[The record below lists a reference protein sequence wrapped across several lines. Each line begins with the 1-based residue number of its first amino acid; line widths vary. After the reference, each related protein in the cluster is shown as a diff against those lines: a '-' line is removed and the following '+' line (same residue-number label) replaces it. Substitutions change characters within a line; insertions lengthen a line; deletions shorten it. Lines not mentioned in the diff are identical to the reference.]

1 MDEIIVRI
9 PARHKGLATAMQT
22 MADAV
27 TSFEREAPRQR
38 GVDYRTHERALAGHA
53 ATIEREAHAVSLSA
67 LDMDAERIRI
77 GGVMHV
83 RVLRDVV
90 AAYKSRVGPVPVA
103 RSLFRAEGER
113 NAKTVNTVT
122 LRSGAIEDEW
132 LPETASAMAFRL
144 ARGTSR
150 EAEEAAAV
158 EGTLPYSHASF
169 EKIGHAVGAR
179 MVEQR
184 VEIEEAL
191 IAETTI
197 PREAASVS
205 IGLDRVAM
213 PMEEPKARPPGR
225 PRKGAAKNPID
236 VVYRMA
242 WVGTVTLHDTEG
254 KALSTIRYGRM
265 PHEDG
270 DSLAEA
276 LASDAL
282 ALVQRRRRLNVVTLG
297 DGAEQMQTLLE
308 KHVDGAGFGRPI
320 TRLVD
325 LWHVVEKLGAALVV
339 IEPDDA
345 TRRQRL
351 AEWRRRLCV
360 RRDAS
365 TSILAELRASG
376 CENPSDKECPVH
388 AAITYFENQ
397 GTLMNY
403 ADARRIGLP
412 IGSGNVE
419 ATCKSLVG
427 LRMKRPGA
435 RWKTETGG
443 EVLAMRAHFLSSR
456 WRRAAELA
464 LPSPHV
470 EIRAA

>member
-1 MDEIIVRI
+1 VDEIIVRI
-9 PARHKGLATAMQT
+9 PARHKGLAEAMQT

-27 TSFEREAPRQR
+27 ANFEREAPRQR
-38 GVDYRTHERALAGHA
+38 GVVYRAHERLLAGHA
-53 ATIEREAHAVSLSA
+53 AGIEREAHVVSLSA
-67 LDMDAERIRI
+67 LDVDAERIRI
-77 GGVMHV
+77 NGVAHV
-83 RVLRDVV
+83 RVLQAVP
-90 AAYKSRVGPVPVA
+90 AAYMTRVGPVPIV
-103 RSLFRAEGER
+103 RSLYRAEGER

-132 LPETASAMAFRL
+132 LPETASVMAYRL

-179 MVEQR
+179 MVEHR

-191 IAETTI
+191 IAETEI
-197 PREAASVS
+197 PRVAGSVS
-205 IGLDRVAM
+205 VGLDRVAM
-213 PMEEPKARPPGR
+213 PMEEPRPRPAGR
-225 PRKGAAKNPID
+225 PRKGAPKKPIE

-242 WVGTVTLHDTEG
+242 WVGTVTLHDKEG
-254 KALSTIRYGRM
+254 NALSTIRYGRM

-282 ALVQRRRRLNVVTLG
+282 ALVQRCRRLKVVTLG
-297 DGAEQMQTLLE
+297 DGAEQVQALLE
-308 KHVDGAGFGRPI
+308 QHIDEASFGRPI
-320 TRLVD
+320 MRLVD
-325 LWHVVEKLGAALVV
+325 LWHVVEKLGEALVV
-339 IEPDDA
+339 IEPDDVK
-345 TRRQRL
+345 RRQRL
-351 AEWRRRLCV
+351 ADWRRRLCA

-365 TSILAELRASG
+365 SAILAELRDSG
-376 CENPSDKECPVH
+376 RENPNNKECPVH

-397 GTLMNY
+397 GGLMNY
-403 ADARRIGLP
+403 ADARRQGLP

-419 ATCKSLVG
+419 ATCKSLVA

-435 RWKTETGG
+435 RWKTTTGG
-443 EVLAMRAHFLSSR
+443 EVLAMRAHLLSNR
-456 WRRAAELA
+456 WTRASELA
-464 LPSPHV
+464 LPQPRA